1 MKDILHPISL
11 TAATLGFLFLLRD
24 LRAGRRDTA
33 LVALAAVF
41 LLSACSFVFAITP
54 IWRRVDATFG
64 TTNLSVPLSMS
75 CVIALL
81 VCQQIVLDH
90 WARPAATRNRD
101 RVWLAAGAAVVTGLV
116 ILYLCLT
123 PAVQRPTDFSLYYVH
138 DPFYA
143 AYMTL
148 YVTAYTVGE
157 VLLARACCRLAN
169 QTSQRWVTYG
179 LRVVAL
185 GAVVTLGY
193 SAVRIGG
200 VIAAPFGATLAG
212 WEGFAWT
219 CGDAGAMITLLGW
232 FLPTIADQLHRA
244 GARARMYRQHRQLRP
259 LWLALYQ
266 VDPTIKLKPERSSL
280 IGRLRARPISFRLY
294 RRAVEI
300 RDGQISIRP
309 YLDAAVRER
318 SERGHTAAGRNG
330 NELHAAV
337 TADQIRAALHAQA
350 HDANP
355 PRPTEYAD
363 TQIEAPAS
371 LEDVDILL
379 AISRHYAAR
388 EHETPLEAAR

>member
-11 TAATLGFLFLLRD
+11 AAATLGLLFLLRD
-24 LRAGRRDTA
+24 LRTSRRDPA

-54 IWRRVDATFG
+54 IWRHVDAFFG
-64 TTNLSVPLSMS
+64 TTNLAVPLSMS

-81 VCQQIVLDH
+81 VCQQIVLGH
-90 WARPAATRNRD
+90 WARPAAPTRD
-101 RVWLAAGAAVVTGLV
+101 RVWLAAGAAVITGLV
-116 ILYLCLT
+116 TLYLCLT
-123 PAVQRPTDFSLYYVH
+123 PAVQRPTDFSLYYAH

-157 VLLARACCRLAN
+157 ILLARACWRLAN
-169 QTSQRWVTYG
+169 QTSQRWVTSG

-200 VIAAPFGATLAG
+200 VIAAPFGVTLAA

-232 FLPTIADQLHRA
+232 FLPTIAGQLHRA
-244 GARARMYRQHRQLRP
+244 ATRARMYRQHRQLRP

-266 VDPTIKLKPERSSL
+266 VDPTIKLQPEPSSL

-318 SERGHTAAGRNG
+318 SERGHTAAGRSG

-350 HDANP
+350 HDAIP

-379 AISRHYAAR
+379 AIARHFAAR
-388 EHETPLEAAR
+388 DHETPLEAAR